1 MPDSNS
7 EELVERI
14 AREVMR
20 ALGGSAAGAAAESRK
35 AQAPGGSLEPFI
47 LAPDTLRF
55 VDRVVEERRTIE
67 NGYVPIGVS
76 ARHCHVSREDLETLF
91 GPGAKLTEFKPLLQP
106 GEFAAEQAV
115 AVVGPRMRSI
125 EKVRILGPVR
135 RKTQVELAL
144 TDLVYLGLE
153 APVRPSGSLDGTPG
167 IVLVGPAGCLRLRQ
181 GVIRANR
188 HIHLNADDA
197 RRIGVKDNELVL
209 VRISGDRPVIYHDVQ
224 ARVSEKFVTEMHLD
238 TDDANAVGV
247 KSGDYAQIIRGY
259 HECRVCE
266 TCH

>member
-91 GPGAKLTEFKPLLQP
+91 GPGAKLT
-106 GEFAAEQAV
+106 
-115 AVVGPRMRSI
+115 
-125 EKVRILGPVR
+125 
-135 RKTQVELAL
+135 
-144 TDLVYLGLE
+144 
-153 APVRPSGSLDGTPG
+153 
-167 IVLVGPAGCLRLRQ
+167 
-181 GVIRANR
+181 
-188 HIHLNADDA
+188 
-197 RRIGVKDNELVL
+197 
-209 VRISGDRPVIYHDVQ
+209 
-224 ARVSEKFVTEMHLD
+224 
-238 TDDANAVGV
+238 
-247 KSGDYAQIIRGY
+247 
-259 HECRVCE
+259 
-266 TCH
+266 